1 METPLTENQKHSLAL
16 IFERGA
22 ESGTQALTQWLG
34 RPVHLAVSAV
44 EHVELSDATEVLGPG
59 DTLVAACAMQLLG
72 AMTGQVIL
80 AFEDQ
85 SGLALADLLLARP
98 LGTADSWGELER
110 SAAMETANIV
120 GCAYLNALAAHLPT
134 TNPGLPATLTPSPP
148 TFLHEFAASLLEF
161 ALMDQVSASDRVL
174 LINTQFTVEQT
185 RLDWTLLFVPSGDSL
200 RELIQALPGG
210 ASRTEGG

>member
-1 METPLTENQKHSLAL
+1 MDATLTEDQKRWLTM
-16 IFERGA
+16 IFGRGA
-22 ESGTQALTQWLG
+22 ESGTHALTQWLG

-44 EHVELSDATEVLGPG
+44 AQAELSAATEVLGPG
-59 DTLVAACAMQLLG
+59 DSLVAACAMQLVG
-72 AMTGQVIL
+72 ALTGQVL
-80 AFEDQ
+80 LVFEDA

-98 LGTADSWGELER
+98 VGTATEWGDLER

-134 TNPGLPATLTPSPP
+134 AAPGAAATLTPSPP

-161 ALMDQVSASDRVL
+161 ALMDQASVSDQVL

-185 RLDWTLLFVPSGDSL
+185 RLDWTLLFVPTGESL
-200 RELIQALPGG
+200 RALLESMSGAGG
-210 ASRTEGG
+210 A

>member
-1 METPLTENQKHSLAL
+1 MEAPLTETQKHSLSL

-22 ESGTQALTQWLG
+22 ESGTHALTQWLG

-44 EHVELSDATEVLGPG
+44 EQAELADATEVLGPG
-59 DTLVAACAMQLLG
+59 DSLIAACAMQLLG
-72 AMTGQVIL
+72 AMTGQIIL
-80 AFEDQ
+80 AFEDR
-85 SGLALADLLLARP
+85 SGLALADLLLSRP
-98 LGTADSWGELER
+98 VGTADSWGDLER

-120 GCAYLNALAAHLPT
+120 GCAYLNALAAHLPLT
-134 TNPGLPATLTPSPP
+134 GPGVPATLTPSPP

-174 LINTQFTVEQT
+174 LINTQFSIERT

-200 RELIQALPGG
+200 RALIAALPGG
-210 ASRTEGG
+210 EAGTEGV